1 MTIATEYVVTVS
13 MYVEKTYVMTGM
25 DKQEAITEAKERL
38 YHEVPFNDPDVKWDV
53 QTEDHTKIVY
63 GPQF

>member
-25 DKQEAITEAKERL
+25 DKAEAIAEAKERIF
-38 YHEVPFNDPDVKWDV
+38 HDTPFESTDIKWDV
-53 QTEDHTKIVY
+53 ITEDHTKIIHS
-63 GPQF
+63 PI